1 MDNTLN
7 MNIEQALKDRD
18 LQLVMHKAS
27 SKFTRQLD
35 SDSIQ
40 SCQMVAMWKA
50 MENFD
55 PNRGIKFI
63 TYLYKCVFVEC
74 LKEVKFVNKSKRS
87 NGKLHDNVEAKNSSE
102 ITIMEL
108 LDEAQNDE
116 ERSMLKDRLANKTIA
131 EMAETRSVSREIVRR
146 RLKRLTTK
154 IGKRHR

>member
-1 MDNTLN
+1 MDTLN
-7 MNIEQALKDRD
+7 INIEKALKDRD
-18 LQLVMHKAS
+18 LQMVMHKAS
-27 SKFTRQLD
+27 GKFARQLD
-35 SDSIQ
+35 QDSIQ

-74 LKEVKFVNKSKRS
+74 LKEVKFVNKSKRNS
-87 NGKLHDNVEAKNSSE
+87 GRLHDNVEAKKNNDIS
-102 ITIMEL
+102 IMEL
-108 LDEAQNDE
+108 LDEAHTQE
-116 ERSMLKDRLANKTIA
+116 ERSMLEDRLANKTIA
-131 EMAETRSVSREIVRR
+131 EMAETRNVSREIVRR